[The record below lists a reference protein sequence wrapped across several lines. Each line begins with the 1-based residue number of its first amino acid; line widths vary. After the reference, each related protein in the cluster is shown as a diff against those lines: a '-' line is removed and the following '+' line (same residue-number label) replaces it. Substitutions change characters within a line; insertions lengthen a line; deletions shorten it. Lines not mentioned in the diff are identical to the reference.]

1 MKKFVVRGALSFLL
15 VFLLLTTA
23 QPALALHPEFRIPE
37 RATSRHPACQ
47 EIMRLAKKYEVEA
60 IFPKGF
66 EGGEISCPR
75 IDLAVAVQ
83 LITEKMAAKVAK
95 EGPEA
100 IDKKDLATL
109 SEIREELQ
117 GEMLLVQ
124 ARTFRQQ
131 TEELGTR
138 LHALTKRIS
147 LSGGL
152 TGILTGS
159 RGNKPRDH
167 ADVVGR
173 GDLLFNFRVGENTIA
188 VVNFSATG
196 GDGIDAHIPNFST
209 LNDAAGS
216 TDSRV
221 IMRKAFVEHTA
232 FNDRLIMTVGKIGL
246 EDYFDANN
254 VANDGHTQFLSTA
267 FVNSAVLGQPGK
279 GPGMRVQAKLAEPLT
294 FSVGYGSGDADS
306 ADILDHPYVIAE
318 ADYTTKI
325 DGLEG
330 NYRFYAS
337 MDGALPGG
345 VKLAKKN
352 AFGFG
357 TSIDQ
362 QLTGKLTVFAR
373 YGRRDDKVFRTKSAW
388 STGFQYAGLFPARK
402 DDMLGFAYGQI
413 QSVGTSSDE
422 KLAELSYKV
431 KINDQIAITP
441 LAQYLINPE
450 GNRDRDNVLVMG
462 LRTRISF

>member
-1 MKKFVVRGALSFLL
+1 MIFLS
-15 VFLLLTTA
+15 
-23 QPALALHPEFRIPE
+23 PAMTQQAFALHPEFSIPE
-37 RATSRHPACQ
+37 AATARHPVCQ
-47 EIMRLAKKYEVEA
+47 EIIRLAKKYEVEA
-60 IFPKGF
+60 VFPKGF
-66 EGGEISCPR
+66 EEGEAACPR

-83 LITEKMAAKVAK
+83 LVTEKMAEKVSK
-95 EGPEA
+95 EGPKA
-100 IDKKDLATL
+100 VDKKDLDIL
-109 SEIREELQ
+109 SEIREELR

-131 TEELGTR
+131 TEEFGTR
-138 LHALTKRIS
+138 LHALTRRIS

-159 RGNKPRDH
+159 QGNKPKDH
-167 ADVVGR
+167 ADVTGR

-209 LNDAAGS
+209 LNDVAGS

-221 IMRKAFVEHTA
+221 IIRKAFVEHSA
-232 FNDRLIMTVGKIGL
+232 FNDRLIMTIGKIGL

-267 FVNSAVLGQPGK
+267 FVNSGVLGQPGK
-279 GPGMRVQAKLAEPLT
+279 GPGVRVQAKLAEPLT

-306 ADILDHPYVIAE
+306 SDIFDHPYVIAE
-318 ADYTTKI
+318 ADYSTKI

-330 NYRFYAS
+330 NYRVYGT

-345 VKLAKKN
+345 VKLAEKN
-352 AFGFG
+352 AFGIG

-362 QLTGKLTVFAR
+362 QLTDKLTVFAR
-373 YGRRDDKVFRTKSAW
+373 YGWRDEKVYRTKSAW
-388 STGFQYAGLFPARK
+388 STGFQFTGLIPARK
-402 DDMLGFAYGQI
+402 DDILGFAYGQI
-413 QSVGTSSDE
+413 QTVGTPSDE
-422 KLAELSYKV
+422 KLAELYYKV
-431 KINDQIAITP
+431 KVGDQIAISP
-441 LAQYLINPE
+441 LVQYLINPE
-450 GNRDRDNVLVMG
+450 GDSARNNVVVLG